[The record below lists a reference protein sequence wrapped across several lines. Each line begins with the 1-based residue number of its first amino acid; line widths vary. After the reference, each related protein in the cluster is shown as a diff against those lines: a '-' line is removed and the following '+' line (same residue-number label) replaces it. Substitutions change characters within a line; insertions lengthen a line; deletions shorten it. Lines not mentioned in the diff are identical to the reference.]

1 MLFNFALDCVIRKV
15 QENKVGLK
23 LNGTHKLV
31 VYTDVNVLGRS
42 IHTVEQ
48 NTKTSVLTSKQ
59 IGEDVNAEESK

>member
-48 NTKTSVLTSKQ
+48 NTKTSVLAGKQ
-59 IGEDVNAEESK
+59 IGQDVNAEESK

>member
-1 MLFNFALDCVIRKV
+1 LLFNFALDCVIRKV

-31 VYTDVNVLGRS
+31 VYTDVSVLGRS